1 MARLWS
7 AGAELGSATAS
18 VEFQSC
24 SGAVQSTTKRS
35 GTYAVRFNPSA
46 AEQNMVQP
54 YRGADTQ
61 EAVYVRAYLR
71 IASGPSATIYV
82 ISLVGLSAGTHRVQ
96 VRLNSNRELQLWNF
110 EDSAQIGSLSAALSL
125 DTWYRIELMLDTTTL
140 ASSAVEAKID
150 GTTFASGTI
159 NLTAAA
165 ARMAFGGNTST
176 HDIYMDD
183 FAVNDSSGTAQNS
196 WPGEGS
202 IVHLKPNAAGD
213 NAMGLNQGSAP
224 AATGWESVDEVTP
237 DDAVTYHN
245 LDANNDVLDVN
256 LESSATAGIGASDT
270 ITLVQVGE
278 RHNGASAANYT
289 YNTRIKSQASGT
301 VVSGTAITTS
311 ATVFGTN
318 TGANPRNYQ
327 LTRYTDP
334 QAGGAWTPSLLD
346 TTQIGVIAT
355 DATPDVYITALW
367 ALVEYAP
374 PAVVDATGTVA
385 AGSLAV
391 AGQTVTGTADSLAT
405 VATGSHAVS
414 GQSITGT
421 PVSLGSIAT
430 GTHAVAG
437 QTVAGVAGSVGSVAT
452 GSLTVAGQAVSGQAG
467 ALGSVATG
475 SHAVSGQTV
484 TADPGATGD
493 VATGSHAVSGQAVTG
508 VGETLATIG
517 TGSHAVSGQTV
528 TGTEGGA
535 PVTGTVDTGSLAVA
549 GQAVTGLAG
558 SLAAIAT
565 GSHTVSGQT
574 VTGTEG
580 AAPAT
585 GEIASGTL
593 AVSGQAITVQTGT
606 LATVATGS
614 HAVSGQPVTAASGTA
629 ATVSTG
635 TLAAVGQLV
644 GASVD
649 ELVALIAG
657 TYAVSGQPIAATSDT
672 VAMIATGS
680 LFIDGQ
686 AVIGITHVAGDL
698 SFRLDADRVLSYLV
712 SGTAVLA
719 FTPAADRVLTFHEG
733 AE

>member
-374 PAVVDATGTVA
+374 PAVVDATGTVS
-385 AGSLAV
+385 AGSLSV
-391 AGQTVTGTADSLAT
+391 SGQTVTGSVAETGAVAAGSHAVAGQAVSGVAGSSGVIATGGHTVSGQAVSGQSGTVAT
-405 VATGSHAVS
+405 VGTGSHAVS
-414 GQSITGT
+414 GQEIS
-421 PVSLGSIAT
+421 
-430 GTHAVAG
+430 
-437 QTVAGVAGSVGSVAT
+437 
-452 GSLTVAGQAVSGQAG
+452 
-467 ALGSVATG
+467 
-475 SHAVSGQTV
+475 
-484 TADPGATGD
+484 ADPGATGTI
-493 VATGSHAVSGQAVTG
+493 ATGSHAVSGQAVTG